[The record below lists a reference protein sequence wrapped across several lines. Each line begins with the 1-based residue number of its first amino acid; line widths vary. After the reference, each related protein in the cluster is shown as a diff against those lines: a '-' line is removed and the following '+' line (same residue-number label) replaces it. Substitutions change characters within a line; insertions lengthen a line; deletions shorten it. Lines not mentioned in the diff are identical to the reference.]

1 MSTNPFLEALDAQ
14 DGAVEVLQALGYQYL
29 PPEEAKALRGE
40 RLGRVVLRDV
50 LLDALDR
57 INEIEY
63 RGERA
68 RFSTSNLQAAAD
80 AIERPPDRG
89 VVHTNEAVY
98 DLLTLGKS
106 FEQTVGGD
114 RKSFTVRY
122 IDWDRPERNV
132 YHVTTEFAVRGPDGS
147 VRRADVVAFVNGL
160 PFLVMEC
167 KRRDDDKAI
176 GKAVADVWDR
186 NEEMPQLMWYCQL
199 ACAGTGHE
207 LKYATAATPPP
218 FFAPWR
224 EGDLDLTP
232 DVEAALGH
240 AASGQDVALWA
251 LARPERLLELTRH
264 FVLFEAG
271 AKKIARHQQYFAVKD
286 TVARIRQREA
296 HGEEGCGGIVWHTQG
311 SGKSLTMVFLFQAL
325 SRIHAGA
332 RVVLATDR
340 VNLDDQIEGVFER
353 VGLSPVRASD
363 GAHLAR
369 LLADSRA
376 RVITTVIDKFL
387 AAFEHG
393 DPGTDGEGLYVLVD
407 EAHRSQFG
415 RKHARMRRA
424 LPKACF
430 IGFTGTPIVQKQK
443 NVLDKFGPFLHRY
456 TLHDALEDET
466 VVPLLYE
473 SRLPQL
479 SINKTMLDRHHDRV
493 MEGASEYQVAAAQKW
508 ASQKRRLYESEGV
521 IEEIATHIADHW
533 REHWRGT
540 GFKAQLCVPLRETA
554 VRYQQAFQHEAGVAK
569 EDRIRAAVVISKKGE
584 AEADE
589 ELGQPDAPLVEEFW
603 DHVLDDYRTAD
614 AYENEVVGSFKHD
627 PEGVEILIVV
637 GKLLTGF
644 DAPRNTVL
652 YVAKPLAGSTLLQAI
667 ARVNRVYPGKDFG
680 YIVDYYGILG
690 NLDEALAEYEALA
703 GYDEADLADTLR
715 DVRAEVDELPD
726 VHGALLAVFD
736 RADVDLDDRSRGTVE
751 ELGRFLGDEARR
763 HTFYDRL
770 SAFARTLALARSSLY
785 FYKTERLAKREETY
799 RQDLAFFQ
807 SLRQHVRDRYGERV
821 DHREF
826 QPRLRRLLDRFVH
839 VEEVTPLTDR
849 AVNIFD
855 PEAFLEEV
863 ERVGHTPASKAD
875 TIANQ
880 ARRVLTLRMD
890 EDPARYRQFSEA
902 LEEAIR
908 AFQERRLKAE
918 EYLKK
923 VRSLYDELV
932 HGSQSVPAVLSGH
945 PAAKPYFNALAQAVA
960 KTTKHESGDEL
971 PAEWREALAYASIE
985 AEHIIQ
991 EKTVVDWQRN
1001 PAAEAAIVGAV
1012 EDHLFD
1018 FRDEQVVPL
1027 SFHAIDLFLK
1037 DAIKH
1042 AKRTGA

>member
-1 MSTNPFLEALDAQ
+1 MSANPFLEALDSQ

-29 PPEEAKALRGE
+29 TPDEAKVLRGG

-50 LLDALDR
+50 LLGALDR

-68 RFSTSNLQAAAD
+68 RFSASNLGAAAD
-80 AIERPPDRG
+80 AIERPPNRG

-98 DLLTLGKS
+98 DLITLGKS
-106 FEQTVGGD
+106 FEQAVGGD

-122 IDWDRPERNV
+122 IDWERPERNV
-132 YHVTTEFAVRGPDGS
+132 YHVTTEFAVRGPDGA

-167 KRRDDDKAI
+167 KRRDDDGALA
-176 GKAVADVWDR
+176 KAVTDVVER

-207 LKYATAATPPP
+207 LKYATAATPAP

-232 DVEAALGH
+232 DVGAALGH

-251 LARPERLLELTRH
+251 LAQPERLLDLTRH

-286 TVARIRQREA
+286 TVARIRQRAA

-325 SRIHAGA
+325 SRVHPGA

-353 VGLSPVRASD
+353 AGLAPVRATD
-363 GAHLAR
+363 GGHLAR
-369 LLADSRA
+369 LLADPRA

-387 AAFEHG
+387 AAFERG
-393 DPGTDGEGLYVLVD
+393 APETDGEGLYVLVD

-415 RKHARMRRA
+415 RKHTRMRRA

-430 IGFTGTPIVQKQK
+430 IGFTGTPIVQRQK

-456 TLHDALEDET
+456 TLHDALADET

-473 SRLPQL
+473 SRLPEL
-479 SINKTMLDRHHDRV
+479 SVNKKMADRHFDRV
-493 MEGASEYQVAAAQKW
+493 MEGATEYQVGAAQAW

-521 IEEIATHIADHW
+521 VEEIAAHVAEHW
-533 REHWRGT
+533 REHWHGT

-554 VRYQQAFQHEAGVAK
+554 VRYLQAFQNEAGADK
-569 EDRIRAAVVISKKGE
+569 ADRIRAAVVISPSGE

-589 ELGQPDAPLVEEFW
+589 ELGQPDAPLVDEFW
-603 DHVLDDYRTAD
+603 DRVLHDYRTPQ
-614 AYENEVVGSFKHD
+614 AYEDHVVGSFKHD

-652 YVAKPLAGSTLLQAI
+652 YVAKPLAGSNLLQAI

-690 NLDEALAEYEALA
+690 NLDQALAGYEVLA
-703 GYDEADLADTLR
+703 GYDEADLADTLH
-715 DVRAEVDELPD
+715 DVQAEVDTLPD

-785 FYKTERLAKREETY
+785 FYRTEPLARREETY

-863 ERVGHTPASKAD
+863 EKVGHTPASKAD

-890 EDPARYRQFSEA
+890 EDPARYRQFSDA

-918 EYLKK
+918 EYLRK

-932 HGSQSVPAVLSGH
+932 HGSQSAPSVLGDH
-945 PAAKPYFNALAQAVA
+945 PEARPYFNSLAQAV
-960 KTTKHESGDEL
+960 TKAGGNGEAAEL
-971 PAEWREALAYASIE
+971 PPAEREALACAGIE
-985 AEHIIQ
+985 IALLVE
-991 EKTVVDWQRN
+991 EMKVVDWTRN
-1001 PAAEAAIVGAV
+1001 PAAEASIVGAV
-1012 EDHLFD
+1012 EDYLLD
-1018 FRDEQVVPL
+1018 FREEQSVDL
-1027 SFHAIDLFLK
+1027 SLDAIDLVLADVIK
-1037 DAIKH
+1037 IAKTRDA
-1042 AKRTGA
+1042 